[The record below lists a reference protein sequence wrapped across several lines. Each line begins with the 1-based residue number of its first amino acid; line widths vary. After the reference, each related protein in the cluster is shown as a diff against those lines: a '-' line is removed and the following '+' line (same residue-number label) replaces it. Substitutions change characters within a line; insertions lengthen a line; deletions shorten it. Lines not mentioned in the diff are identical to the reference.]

1 MATPQKHVPV
11 VFDFDTVLNVESK
24 NAMVKPAYTV
34 GMMMRKLRDVWLKDA
49 VSDIAHK
56 GVFLLFKDAKH
67 GSHILQPI
75 TKTLGEIHSEFGYPA
90 VVNVFV
96 KVENTFG

>member
-1 MATPQKHVPV
+1 MLTPQKHVPV
-11 VFDFDTVLNVESK
+11 EFDFDTVLNVESK
-24 NAMVKPAYTV
+24 NAMVKPTYTV
-34 GMMMRKLRDVWLKDA
+34 GMMMRKLRDVWLKDS

-56 GVFLLFKDAKH
+56 GVFLLFKDVKH
-67 GSHILQPI
+67 DSHILQPI
-75 TKTLGEIHSEFGYPA
+75 TKPLGDIHSEFGYPA

>member
-1 MATPQKHVPV
+1 MSTHVPV
-11 VFDFDTVLNVESK
+11 MFDFDTVLDVESK
-24 NAMVKPAYTV
+24 NAMVKPTYTV
-34 GMMMRKLRDVWLKDA
+34 GMMMSKLRDVWLKDS

-56 GVFLLFKDAKH
+56 GVFLLFKDPMH

-75 TKTLGEIHSEFGYPA
+75 TKTLGEIQSDFGYPA